1 MIGAARRGLLPAAGA
16 GKETDVS
23 HGVVEVFAYQE
34 TLLIMAVFGVA
45 LLTMIW
51 VGFSRWLRQKER
63 MDRLIADRTAERT
76 AQLIGQIER
85 VEARLNA
92 IEQTGP
98 EAGPEAAL
106 DFTRNA
112 GS

>member
-1 MIGAARRGLLPAAGA
+1 M
-16 GKETDVS
+16 S
-23 HGVVEVFAYQE
+23 HGVVEIFAYQE

-63 MDRLIADRTAERT
+63 MDRLIADQTAERT
-76 AQLIGQIER
+76 AQLSGQIER

-92 IEQTGP
+92 IEHGET
-98 EAGPEAAL
+98 AAQIDAL
-106 DFTRNA
+106 APNSPSKHGETA
-112 GS
+112 PSP